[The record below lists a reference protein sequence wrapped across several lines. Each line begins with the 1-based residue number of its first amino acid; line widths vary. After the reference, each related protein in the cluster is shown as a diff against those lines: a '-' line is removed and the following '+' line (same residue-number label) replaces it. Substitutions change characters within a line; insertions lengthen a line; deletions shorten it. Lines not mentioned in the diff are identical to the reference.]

1 LSADLFT
8 LRCEGSAD
16 AMNGRQTFET
26 IYKKLEK
33 ELHERKKEMVNVLE
47 ISNIAYEARDQA
59 YNEISALRAQNDKEL
74 MMFEAEKV
82 ELNAQVRAVLGDGT
96 PPRLRSLAE
105 TYMRCS
111 YSSPV

>member
-1 LSADLFT
+1 
-8 LRCEGSAD
+8 
-16 AMNGRQTFET
+16 MNGRQTFET

-82 ELNAQVRAVLGDGT
+82 ELNAQVRAVLRRWGAVCRAAPWVRESMG
-96 PPRLRSLAE
+96 LGKLLSAA
-105 TYMRCS
+105 
-111 YSSPV
+111 YSPSATTAAKSC

>member
-1 LSADLFT
+1 MPTKKRRDGDMRTEHRL
-8 LRCEGSAD
+8 
-16 AMNGRQTFET
+16 NGRQTFET

-82 ELNAQVRAVLGDGT
+82 ELNAQVRCRAL
-96 PPRLRSLAE
+96 P
-105 TYMRCS
+105 
-111 YSSPV
+111 SPA